1 MKRLSFRPIPYDSVV
16 AAQVNQLHRIH
27 SISLRFFNISFSVLT
42 IRFSPG
48 CRVER
53 RFDALL
59 TFCVQTFTILVESVF
74 NGKIGCII

>member
-48 CRVER
+48 CQVER
-53 RFDALL
+53 RFDATLDIL
-59 TFCVQTFTILVESVF
+59 WSNIYDFGRKCV
-74 NGKIGCII
+74 